1 MPLVGTL
8 IDVEAERQLRL
19 PSPEVAIELPDSE
32 DIEAVKPDGTI
43 FTLADVVGEQAIAVI
58 VGWWLCELARTRDI
72 AASHVEP
79 ITLHPPLRNVRHG
92 WLLSSRKIFQR
103 HAARVLQGGTRQG
116 ATKILQL
123 STASSFSQ
131 GRLLSSHGLH
141 GERMGTYCGMNQT
154 LEHHL
159 LSIGSLRA

>member
-19 PSPEVAIELPDSE
+19 PSPEVALKLRDSE
-32 DIEAVKPDGTI
+32 DIEAVKPDVPVLPLT
-43 FTLADVVGEQAIAVI
+43 DVIGQDAVAMI

-131 GRLLSSHGLH
+131 GRLLSSHGPH
-141 GERMGTYCGMNQT
+141 GERMGTYCGMNQSI
-154 LEHHL
+154 EHHL
-159 LSIGSLRA
+159 LSICSLRA